1 MKILN
6 YGFLAILT
14 FCTASLTL
22 NSSNL
27 EIEDFNLDYDDTTEE
42 IKKEENKSILNLI
55 QNNPKKIAALIA
67 AQSIIIILLGLYN
80 IKKGI
85 KPNHSSNYSG
95 YSSAH
100 SARSYPAE
108 EDTFLI
114 PRSNANRGNF
124 NLGGHIQKSYDQGDS
139 YIS

>member
-42 IKKEENKSILNLI
+42 LKKEENKSILNLI

-67 AQSIIIILLGLYN
+67 VQSIIIILLGLYN
-80 IKKGI
+80 VKKGI

-100 SARSYPAE
+100 SARSYPNE
-108 EDTFLI
+108 ESTEFFI
-114 PRSNANRGNF
+114 PRSRF
-124 NLGGHIQKSYDQGDS
+124 NYGADTGGIIQK
-139 YIS
+139 